1 MGRFGICGRR
11 GLSRGA
17 SRMVDWFHGR
27 YVRPITLTSFTCKR
41 DVSKRRGEITFTKGP
56 LRCKFIADVGP
67 PSSEIADACARDI
80 NHLFCNV
87 ASASIRGINCLS
99 LSCIEPGE
107 KVRRISSI
115 ASAITCPDHGTGGQ
129 KACLH
134 LVISSSPA
142 HASCSTRGVSPSF
155 DPHLP

>member
-1 MGRFGICGRR
+1 MWATGTVLGCGWDD
-11 GLSRGA
+11 GLA
-17 SRMVDWFHGR
+17 SRSLCPPHYVDVV
-27 YVRPITLTSFTCKR
+27 YVREREHQRDEVRSPSQRVLYVASLSLTS
-41 DVSKRRGEITFTKGP
+41 V
-56 LRCKFIADVGP
+56 LL
-67 PSSEIADACARDI
+67 SSEIADACARDI

-99 LSCIEPGE
+99 LSCKEPGE